1 MARHLIFLCAALT
14 LSAAAGCGNKGPL
27 YLPEQDA
34 AEAPDTATE
43 REETK
48 EEQEP

>member
-14 LSAAAGCGNKGPL
+14 LAAAAGCGNKGPL
-27 YLPEQDA
+27 YLPQQDA
-34 AEAPDTATE
+34 AATPATAAG
-43 REETK
+43 REEPE